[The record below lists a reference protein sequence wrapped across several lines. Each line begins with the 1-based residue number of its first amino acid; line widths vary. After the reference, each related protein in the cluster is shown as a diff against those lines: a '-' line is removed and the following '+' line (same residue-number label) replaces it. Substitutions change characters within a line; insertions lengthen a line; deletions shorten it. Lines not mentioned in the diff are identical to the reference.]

1 VIGLQADTLGVS
13 AVPTAIAAQPLRDF
27 AQPSSKK
34 SRIPELDGLRGL
46 AIAFVVIFHYFYF
59 GPSTNQHLSVARSL
73 YVHFEQIIALGWSG
87 VDLFFVLSGFL
98 IGGILM
104 DVQASEHYFKT
115 FYLRRFFRI
124 IPIYYLWILSFLVV
138 ATVAGSFVRAHT
150 AGELP
155 YQKDHIIPLLLF
167 LQNFG
172 FMNYSVLAGAWFLP
186 TWSLAVEEQFYRV
199 SPLVIRLLT
208 RRALYAFL
216 GLVIFLAPPL
226 RLLIYYH
233 VPARPNELSL
243 AYTLMPCRADALAL
257 GMVAAGLW
265 RNVRFRLWVN
275 GNTAVPYSLAAIL
288 LAGLLI
294 MGRWFPSH
302 EALQT
307 VCYTWIDLLYVLI
320 LLLALAKRNG
330 PIARIAR
337 IGWLGELGRVSYCLY
352 IVHTG
357 IRLMCQVFI
366 AAALNNHVRSWEG
379 IAGNGLAAV
388 LSYAIARFSWTY
400 FEHPLL
406 KKGHAFEY

>member
-1 VIGLQADTLGVS
+1 VS
-13 AVPTAIAAQPLRDF
+13 AVPTAIAAQPFRDF
-27 AQPSSKK
+27 AEPASKK

-46 AIAFVVIFHYFYF
+46 AIAFVVIFHFFYF
-59 GPSTNQHLSVARSL
+59 GPSAKLHLGVMRSL

-98 IGGILM
+98 VGGILM
-104 DVQASEHYFKT
+104 DAQSSERYFKT

-124 IPIYYLWILSFLVV
+124 IPIYYVWILSFLVV

-150 AGELP
+150 SGELP
-155 YQKDHIIPLLLF
+155 DHKDHVIRLFLF

-186 TWSLAVEEQFYRV
+186 TWSLAVEEQFYLL

-216 GLVIFLAPPL
+216 CLVIFLAPLL

-233 VPARPNELSL
+233 IPARPNDLSL

-257 GMVAAGLW
+257 GMVAAALW
-265 RNVRFRLWVN
+265 RNVRFRLWMN
-275 GNTAVPYSLAAIL
+275 GTTALPYGLAAIL
-288 LAGLLI
+288 FGGLLI
-294 MGRWFPSH
+294 MGKWFPSH

-307 VCYTWIDLLYVLI
+307 VCYTWIDLFYVLI
-320 LLLALAKRNG
+320 LLLALAKPHG

-352 IVHTG
+352 LVHTG
-357 IRLMCQVFI
+357 IRLLCQALI
-366 AAALNNHVRSWEG
+366 AAALKNHVGSLEG

-406 KKGHAFEY
+406 NKGHAFRY